1 MLRIALASVA
11 AGVMAFAAVAFW
23 PSAGPSRTVS
33 ISVATTAS
41 TDTGAGGIG
50 DLLQG
55 SRAGEE
61 ESTGEVQLSSLK
73 DQESLSF
80 EPPGEEAE
88 ASGYDDG
95 SATEGEAAPE
105 GSDELNGDIEL
116 DSPSSDEDNPTASF
130 DDVDQAL
137 IGPDG
142 VQHPRLP
149 VRKPKRSAKAE
160 PPPTNFSLVE
170 RVAEIGPGAI
180 ARLEEKFS
188 DAGVAW
194 PPQRLAFLAFK
205 EERVIEVQAQSAGGG
220 WAPVYRYKVEAAS
233 GGSGPKLVQGDKQVP
248 EGLYKIVSLNPN
260 SRYHV
265 SLRVGY
271 PNDFDRAMA
280 KADGRKNLGG
290 DIMIH
295 GKNLSAGCL
304 AVGDQGAEEFFVMAH
319 ALGLDNVDVII
330 APRDFRKPSAFSS
343 FKETINF
350 GGPSWLPSLYDTL
363 KTALEPFPEMPPSV
377 TPNIAQK

>member
-11 AGVMAFAAVAFW
+11 TGLMAFAAVAFW
-23 PSAGPSRTVS
+23 PSAGPSRAVS

-41 TDTGAGGIG
+41 TGADGIG

-61 ESTGEVQLSSLK
+61 KSAGEVQLASLK

-80 EPPGEEAE
+80 EPPSEEQD
-88 ASGYDDG
+88 ASVYDDG
-95 SATEGEAAPE
+95 SATEGEAAPV
-105 GSDELNGDIEL
+105 GSDELTGEGDPE
-116 DSPSSDEDNPTASF
+116 STSGEDNPTASF
-130 DDVDQAL
+130 DEVDQAL
-137 IGPDG
+137 LGADG
-142 VQHPRLP
+142 VLHPRLP
-149 VRKPKRSAKAE
+149 VRKPARSVKAE
-160 PPPTNFSLVE
+160 PPRTDYSLVE
-170 RVAEIGPGAI
+170 RLAEIGPGAI

-233 GGSGPKLVQGDKQVP
+233 GGAGPKLVEGDRQVP

-280 KADGRKNLGG
+280 KADGRKKLGG

-295 GKNLSAGCL
+295 GRNLSAGCL
-304 AVGDQGAEEFFVMAH
+304 AVGDAGAEEFFVMAH
-319 ALGLDNVDVII
+319 AIGLDYVDVII
-330 APRDFRKPSAFSS
+330 APRDFRKPSVFAS

-350 GGPSWLPSLYDTL
+350 GGPSWVPSLYESI
-363 KTALEPFPEMPPSV
+363 KVALEPFPEMPPDGA
-377 TPNIAQK
+377 TPKVAQK